1 MIWLGWTSNCCASSA
16 SVFSPLTAARAT
28 FALKAGVWFRR
39 GRRLIVSP
47 ALRPS
52 WPPSGRN
59 STYPTCSKIPSQLCR
74 RGRPSNNRLPD
85 VLRDQAIALVRE
97 HYADFGPTLAAE
109 KLEDRHDLRVSR
121 ETLRSWMIQAGVWR
135 PRAERKRFHQPRH
148 RREHIAASTSPRAH
162 RREHLGELIQIDGCE
177 HRWFEDRGPPCTLL
191 VFVDDATSR
200 LMALGFVPSE
210 SAFAYFEVLQR
221 YLQTHGK
228 PIAFYSD
235 KHSIFRVNKEEAAG
249 GDGMTQF
256 GRALAELNIEIIC
269 ANSSQAKGRVERA
282 HATLQDR
289 LVKELRLAGIS
300 DREAANAFLPGFLES
315 YNNKFAPAP
324 AQALD
329 LHRPLDGMNDLGDIL
344 CWRETRR
351 VSQQLVVHYNRMK
364 FTRHPS
370 EITARLV
377 RQEVDIYDFP
387 DGRLEIRWK
396 GLPLAYAVFDKLQ
409 RVSHAAIVENKRLG
423 EVLAWIK
430 ERQDAQPAPS
440 GDRVGPRR
448 SSQKSGLMKDRADRL
463 AQAAKPRPKLERLGR
478 RRSDQNVSAPPP

>member
-1 MIWLGWTSNCCASSA
+1 M
-16 SVFSPLTAARAT
+16 SVVLLSKRELNRIDILPRLESGRLTPGAAA
-28 FALKAGVWFRR
+28 ALLQISERQVYRL
-39 GRRLIVSP
+39 GRRFRDGGP
-47 ALRPS
+47 AAIADR
-52 WPPSGRN
+52 
-59 STYPTCSKIPSQLCR
+59 R

-85 VLRDQAIALVRE
+85 ALRDQAVALVRE

-109 KLEDRHDLRVSR
+109 KLADRHDVRVSR

-135 PRAERKRFHQPRH
+135 PRAARTRFHQPRH
-148 RREHIAASTSPRAH
+148 RREHV
-162 RREHLGELIQIDGCE
+162 GELIQIDGCA

-210 SAFAYFEVLQR
+210 STFAYFEVLR
-221 YLQTHGK
+221 LYLEAHGK
-228 PIAFYSD
+228 PVAFYSD
-235 KHSIFRVNKEEAAG
+235 KHSIFRVSKEDAAA

-256 GRALAELNIEIIC
+256 GRALADLNIEILC

-300 DREAANAFLPGFLES
+300 DLEAANAFLPGFIES
-315 YNNKFAPAP
+315 YNSKFARAP
-324 AQALD
+324 ARDLD

-364 FTRHPS
+364 FTLHPS

-377 RQEVDIYDFP
+377 RQEVEIYDFP

-396 GLPLAYAVFDKLQ
+396 GLRWKGLCLPYAVFDKLQ

-430 ERQDAQPAPS
+430 ERQDALSIPS
-440 GDRVGPRR
+440 GNRVGPRR
-448 SSQKSGLMKDRADRL
+448 SSQRAGLMKDRADCL
-463 AQAAKPRPKLERLGR
+463 AQLAQSQPKPERLGR
-478 RRSDQNVSAPPP
+478 RRSDRKVCAPPSQAPSHPA

>member
-1 MIWLGWTSNCCASSA
+1 M
-16 SVFSPLTAARAT
+16 SVVLMSKRELNRIDILARLESGCLTPGAAA
-28 FALKAGVWFRR
+28 ALLQVSERQVYRLRRRFRD
-39 GRRLIVSP
+39 GGP
-47 ALRPS
+47 AAIADR
-52 WPPSGRN
+52 
-59 STYPTCSKIPSQLCR
+59 R

-85 VLRDQAIALVRE
+85 GLRDHAVTLVRE

-109 KLEDRHDLRVSR
+109 KLADRPNWRVSR

-135 PRAERKRFHQPRH
+135 PRAERKRFHQPR
-148 RREHIAASTSPRAH
+148 H

-210 SAFAYFEVLQR
+210 STFAYFEVLRR
-221 YLQTHGK
+221 YLEAHGK

-235 KHSIFRVNKEEAAG
+235 KHSIFRVSQEAAG

-256 GRALAELNIEIIC
+256 GRTLADLNIEILC

-300 DREAANAFLPGFLES
+300 DLEAANAFLPGFIES
-315 YNNKFAPAP
+315 YNSKFARAP

-329 LHRPLDGMNDLGDIL
+329 LHRPLEGIKDLGDIL

-351 VSQQLVVHYNRMK
+351 VSRQLVVHYNRMK
-364 FTRHPS
+364 FTLHPS

-377 RQEVDIYDFP
+377 GQEVEIYDFP

-430 ERQDAQPAPS
+430 ERQDPQPALS
-440 GDRVGPRR
+440 GDGVGPRR

-463 AQAAKPRPKLERLGR
+463 AQAAQPRPKLDRLGR
-478 RRSDQNVSAPPP
+478 RRSDQKVSAPPPQAPSHPA